1 MIFIQKAWT
10 LHKRIV
16 LHLLICYRFQ
26 SLPSSDRPHL
36 FRLSAEET
44 VETAISWKGK
54 TLLAKVLSS
63 AVSGI
68 DAYMV
73 EVEVD
78 ITQGLPVFTTV
89 GLPEAAV
96 KESKERVKSAIK
108 NSGYTFP
115 DDRITVN
122 LAPADIKKEGTGFDL
137 PIALGILAATRIIEQ
152 KTVSKYLFLGEL
164 SLDGRIKPVKGSLPM
179 ALAAKSAGY
188 SGIIVPA
195 DNGKEA
201 SVVEGISVFPVAT
214 LSHVVEFL
222 RGEIRL
228 ENETADIST
237 LFNRENE
244 SDLDYAEVMGQE
256 HVKRALEAAAAGGH
270 NLIMIGPPG
279 SGKTMLA
286 RRLPTILPP
295 LTFEEA
301 IETTKIFSVV
311 GLLGKGQALITERPF
326 RSPHHTISDAGLI
339 GGGHIPRPGEV
350 SLAHNGVLF
359 LDELS
364 EFKKHVLEVL
374 RQPLEDM
381 MVTIA
386 RASSTLTY
394 PSSFMLVA
402 AMNPCP
408 CGYFT
413 DPKHACTCSFGHI
426 HRYRSK
432 ISGPL
437 LDRIDIHAE
446 VPAVPY
452 KDLRK
457 EASAE
462 SSESIR
468 KRVAAARAVQ
478 RERFSKTKIHSN
490 AQMGSRHIKKHCKI
504 DESSARLLESAIDK
518 LGLSARAYNRIL
530 KIARTIADL
539 EGIADIQSS
548 HIAEAIQYRS
558 MDRRKQLI

>member
-1 MIFIQKAWT
+1 M
-10 LHKRIV
+10 
-16 LHLLICYRFQ
+16 
-26 SLPSSDRPHL
+26 
-36 FRLSAEET
+36 LS
-44 VETAISWKGK
+44 
-54 TLLAKVLSS
+54 KVLSS

-68 DAYMV
+68 DAYVV

-78 ITQGLPVFTTV
+78 ITNGLPTFTTV

-108 NSGYTFP
+108 NSGYSFP

-137 PIALGILAATRIIEQ
+137 PIAMGILTANRV
-152 KTVSKYLFLGEL
+152 VSQDKILPYLFLGEL

-179 ALAAKSAGY
+179 ALAAKEAGY
-188 SGIIVPA
+188 AGIMVPS
-195 DNGKEA
+195 DNRGEA
-201 SVVEGISVFPVAT
+201 SVVDGIDVYPVHT
-214 LSHVVEFL
+214 LSQVVSFL
-222 RGEIRL
+222 TNEVEIVP
-228 ENETADIST
+228 EKTDVSAIFKNNTEIDADFS
-237 LFNRENE
+237 
-244 SDLDYAEVMGQE
+244 EVMGQE
-256 HVKRALEAAAAGGH
+256 HAKRALEISAAGGH
-270 NLIMIGPPG
+270 NLLMIGPPG

-286 RRLPTILPP
+286 RCLPTTLPP
-295 LTFEEA
+295 LTFDQA
-301 IETTKIFSVV
+301 IETTKIFSVI
-311 GLLGKGQALITERPF
+311 GMLAKDQALVTERPF

-339 GGGHIPRPGEV
+339 GGGHMPRPGEV

-359 LDELS
+359 LDELP

-381 MVTIA
+381 MVTIS
-386 RASSTLTY
+386 RAASTLTY
-394 PSSFMLVA
+394 PANFMLVG

-408 CGYFT
+408 CGYFS
-413 DPKHACTCSFGHI
+413 DPKHACTCSFGQI

-437 LDRIDIHAE
+437 MDRIDIHVE

-457 EASAE
+457 EGMAE

-468 KRVAAARAVQ
+468 NRVTAAHTIQA
-478 RERFSKTKIHSN
+478 ERFSKTKIYGN
-490 AQMGSRHIKKHCKI
+490 AQMNSRHIRKYCEV
-504 DESSARLLESAIDK
+504 DDASAGLLESAIDK

-539 EGIADIQSS
+539 ERAADIESS

-558 MDRRKQLI
+558 LDRGKRTI